1 MSTGIVPYG
10 GSNLGPVL
18 LSPSGPPPIDVPMR
32 DVSGT
37 ARTVPPRM
45 PASPP
50 ARLPASPPAIPS
62 RLSRLLNRPVFR
74 GIGSRAFLPAYLG
87 NEFQGRFSP
96 TGLYQSMAF
105 GDEGFGEE
113 GKRAALE
120 KRRDTFREDTQ
131 KFDGGYGLGEM
142 AQRAK
147 SGLLNPVSM
156 MSANIA
162 GLAELAGNKLGLQG
176 ADVDPRMGKLF
187 APAGFVTDGL
197 YTGFAAEDPMNVGAR
212 GEAGAAAVKSG
223 KERLLGRREV
233 ISDMFQ
239 GLEGSGLEFAP
250 EKFFGANYSGASKNA
265 GRFLAGRPADAQF
278 AESEKE
284 QVMEAER
291 LRAERTQQEGG
302 ARSYEDV
309 TEKKQRGTARRADM
323 FFNQA
328 DREYLAEL
336 AKNDPDRLMTK
347 FDTRGARK
355 FDKDGNPVLDKD
367 GNPVYDSKPDGKLD
381 PEERLS
387 LFNPKT
393 GIKQMRAGDEAG
405 EAFDKASR
413 KAQRRYQRDF
423 DDEVFD
429 DLMRSEKQR
438 EDNEKAQRKAE
449 RRYQRDFD
457 DEVFSDLMYEGRQR
471 DAGRRAR
478 DAGRRALA
486 RDLESQFAYSDSPS
500 SAFQNPETR
509 EKLMVDAFKR
519 GKELGLRDE
528 QIRDFL
534 RNRNLLDRGFSE
546 SYEDFYNRNTQGGG
560 VSTGKL
566 GARRQVGSRG
576 GKVSTEAGR
585 QQQAAA
591 NQALMQ
597 YIMQSMQPR
606 PALSPRP
613 LFNPTTQNN
622 QFGLVGPFSGGLQNA
637 MPRS

>member
-62 RLSRLLNRPVFR
+62 RLSRLLNKPVLR

-96 TGLYQSMAF
+96 TGLAQSMFF

-142 AQRAK
+142 AQRAG
-147 SGLLNPVSM
+147 SALANPVSM
-156 MSANIA
+156 MGANIA
-162 GLAELAGNKLGLQG
+162 GIAELAGNKLGLQG
-176 ADVDPRMGKLF
+176 ADVDPRFGKLF

-197 YTGFAAEDPMNVGAR
+197 YTGFAAEDPRNVGAR
-212 GEAGAAAVKSG
+212 GEAGDAAVESQK
-223 KERLLGRREV
+223 KRALGRREV

-291 LRAERTQQEGG
+291 LRAQRNQTKGG
-302 ARSYEDV
+302 ARSYGDV
-309 TEKKQRGTARRADM
+309 IEKQQKSTARRADM
-323 FFNQA
+323 FFEQA

-336 AKNDPDRLMTK
+336 AKNDPERLMTK
-347 FDTRGARK
+347 FDTRGARTG
-355 FDKDGNPVLDKD
+355 FDDD

-393 GIKQMRAGDEAG
+393 GIKQMRADDEAVAKKKSDE
-405 EAFDKASR
+405 EAAAK
-413 KAQRRYQRDF
+413 KGRRAERRFMRDF

-471 DAGRRAR
+471 DAGRRA
-478 DAGRRALA
+478 LA

-528 QIRDFL
+528 QIRSFL

-560 VSTGKL
+560 LSLGKL

-585 QQQAAA
+585 QQKAAA

-597 YIMQSMQPR
+597 YIMQQMQPR

-622 QFGLVGPFSGGLQNA
+622 QFGLVGPISGGLQNA